1 MQVGH
6 LALVQDADAARVISW
21 QIRGDM
27 DCVLTK
33 TLAAAQRIYK
43 DTKGQQQVM
52 SLETMFV
59 RDDNR

>member
-43 DTKGQQQVM
+43 DTNGQQQVM